1 MLIVCPTCSSEFAI
15 EAERIGPTGRVVRCA
30 TCRGAWFVP
39 PVETDAAPLEPG
51 RGARRV
57 RGRGKP
63 AGFGGAPVQEGSTAL
78 LVLAIGLTLVIGM
91 ALAFRTTIVKTV
103 PESAAAFALI
113 GLPVNLVGLQLA
125 GVTSEMTREPGG
137 PVRARSPIRRPV
149 RSRSR
154 RLPSPSR
161 AMAASCSTTGR
172 TAVIAANS
180 PRRKRGASRR
190 GCHSRRPRGSA
201 WWWRSRR
208 GRHRALLRRAELL
221 ARTIA

>member
-39 PVETDAAPLEPG
+39 PVETEAAPLEPG
-51 RGARRV
+51 RGARRGV

-125 GVTSEMTREPGG
+125 GVTSEMTHEPGG
-137 PVRARSPIRRPV
+137 PVLVVAGEITNPTARPV
-149 RSRSR
+149 SIPPLALTIEGHGGELLYNWQDRSHRGELAPQETR
-154 RLPSPSR
+154 RFQARLPQPPPEGQRVVVAFTPGATPSP
-161 AMAASCSTTGR
+161 
-172 TAVIAANS
+172 V
-180 PRRKRGASRR
+180 ASR
-190 GCHSRRPRGSA
+190 
-201 WWWRSRR
+201 
-208 GRHRALLRRAELL
+208 
-221 ARTIA
+221 